1 MSNLL
6 EQWRNEDAAGGQG
19 NGVRMAL
26 EASGDLTAQKAAR
39 AIQLA
44 KDLGLPEN
52 FVARNPY
59 GAEQER
65 IARQLEKSPTLAAFM
80 EQDRLNAA
88 LLRED
93 VEPMAGSGG
102 VFDTIARL
110 WNRETEAAGRAWDAG
125 QAQREAAQHGNRYL
139 AALQSG
145 DMEAAAQFQAQAREI
160 EIRANP
166 YAEQEAFGIERPGT
180 VETTAVPHV
189 REIGGKAV
197 LLPSVDGEGN
207 PLAEDAAAALFLQDG
222 QHAGVFSSLEAAR
235 GFLSQPEARRRELFA
250 NWKQK
255 PDSWIESTFGP
266 GAGIEQLPRM
276 LFDQLPTQAN
286 RAAWGAAAGFGTG
299 AALALAGGQ
308 MGPQVAVPEEVVTV
322 PVAATA
328 GFALGAKTGWSIGAA
343 EAAFYAERGSFALDL
358 ARERDV
364 NGQALSPETIVV
376 AANAYGLLS
385 AAVEGV
391 GEAAFLALLKP
402 LGLGIADKAGLNRF
416 IRSAVRNAARD
427 KSTGAALLD
436 LGARL
441 AANAGV
447 EGIEEGTQEAL
458 AVFTDFVAKNY
469 ENAANDTNFSP
480 ELFSEANAARIGEA
494 MREGAVAGFWL
505 GSGPIIVSSA
515 LDVQNAREAADYS
528 EKHLALHEKVEGTN
542 TKQLSPERMQSVLEA
557 AGSAMSERV
566 DLPADALM
574 ELYQGGT
581 DLLTPLGISE
591 ADAGKAADAG
601 HALTVPISKLHAYLD
616 QQQFEAAARIM
627 RRNPEALNAA
637 EAARM
642 DERLAA
648 DVQRVVEL
656 YQENAAVF
664 DELAAE
670 KNRLHTEVSKAI
682 HEVPGLRSQVEALAG
697 DVDGYANTWLDAV
710 ERFAL
715 RMGAS
720 GQNPVEVFQRITLDS
735 LRGARRAAI
744 TPESLI
750 DADLTELAAK
760 EAAEAG
766 SAPAPAGGLRHL
778 NAGTMDDVYALA
790 EQTQDQFY
798 ADVESWA
805 GELGGAA
812 LFRTDRETGQRTLKN
827 RARAERK
834 LPEYDGDAARVV
846 DILGGTILFDTRDQV
861 EAAAEQIRRR
871 IEASGG
877 TVVRDKNR
885 FANPAGGYKDY
896 QFNYRYSNGFTVEL
910 QLNTRAMSE
919 AKESI
924 GHGLYELQDVAEKV
938 ISDEGSNE
946 TEKAAAK
953 IVCLLSRDVSV
964 ELYGSTGVQSNETA
978 SFSVI
983 LEPFERIEAATP
995 LLAGTSVYGKL
1006 SELLDTMRNKLPSL
1020 LNTYGSPSQSIN
1032 SLTNT
1037 GEPSESSST
1046 RTTGREATTL
1056 SSNAR
1061 TSGEMESAMTEPPL
1075 DEGSI
1080 AQNRG
1085 QNNRPGKIIGS
1096 ETTILGKGTSEQAHY
1111 EVWELDDVIPSHD
1124 PENGFAR
1131 REDYPA
1137 TAQERPYH
1145 SDVGEQEKVRG
1156 NALSYQPAFVVNS
1169 DPTAGNGPPIITREG
1184 IVLGGNSRTM
1194 TLQLV
1199 YADRPDSAAA
1209 YRQALTD
1216 QAAGFGLEPAALE
1229 GMRRPILVR
1238 VVDGRMTPEEMA
1250 VKSRLYNQT
1259 TTQKLQAK
1267 AEGVSRARMISP
1279 ATLAALSADMAD
1291 FDTLRQFLDSPRSK
1305 GFVRLLLQ
1313 DGVIEQ
1319 TEISSLT
1326 EKGGRLND
1334 SGKKLVEDAL
1344 RGMVVAD
1351 YDVLEALPA
1360 SVLNKLDRTIPALAR
1375 LKARGEGWDMGHAL
1389 TAALRIVGKAAAEGR
1404 KVEGWLGQ
1412 VDLLDTDPDK
1422 KRPAVQALALT
1433 FANATQKEAA
1443 ARFEVMAGEAERQ
1456 TRGQGALIA
1465 RPENRPGPAFVK
1477 AFLQPLVSVDGRTI
1491 TGFDPRGNERHAALQ
1506 WAYEHG
1512 GKGKTVSA
1520 ALDRLQKTIGAK
1532 KSTPEQKAEAREMI
1546 RRLSEF
1552 SGAISMYPPK
1562 LGPYFRYQEGQ
1573 ELFQAAPATDSAAFK
1588 KWFDGSKVVDD
1599 QSEPLVVYHGTGA
1612 TVGDDFGF
1620 DYKFLGKNGSAEG
1633 YGFYFTSDVNTAQ
1646 GYQEKG
1652 GSLIKAYLNLQK
1664 PMPVKQKPF
1673 SRAVLK
1679 KILKRTV
1686 EKEIEQ
1692 FPDETP
1698 DYKDS
1703 FLSNYADTY
1712 EMSFD
1717 RALNE
1722 TVSMIY
1728 DADTALEQISEIANA
1743 SGNKRGTAEAV
1754 RDVTGY
1760 DGVFANGYGDN
1771 GQEGGKIYVAWF
1783 PEQAK
1788 SIRNKGTWNSADP
1801 RILYQP
1807 VYHGTPHRFDRFS
1820 LDAIGTGEGNQSH
1833 GWGLYFAKDK
1843 NVSEDYRKALAN
1855 SKEKYVLGGKA
1866 YTVDESNLYDIW
1878 RDDSGNEISGYE
1890 PVSYALRTYS
1900 DNNKDIAAAIEEIK
1914 EAIEILKKDASAST
1928 EVEEKALKLL
1938 EGGIQK
1944 KEPGQLFEVD
1954 IPENDVLLDEQKT
1967 LGEQPEKVQSA
1978 LRALAQEHGL
1988 TLESQY
1994 PSIETT
2000 ESGKTFWI
2008 KHPGGWE
2015 PAGAPRF
2022 RSRAKAEQWLKDNP
2036 DAFVIIQDGKRMYNE
2051 LADRLG
2057 SPRAASLAL
2066 NDLGVKGVTYDGAQ
2080 DGRCFV
2086 VFDDKAIN
2094 ILQTYYQE
2102 RDDPRG
2108 SVQIYPEGYL
2118 INLFQGADLST
2129 LLHETGHIFFEEME
2143 RMVRAGAADETMR
2156 RDYETMRVWLGAEP
2170 GQTLTEEMR
2179 EKAARGF
2186 EAYLMEGKAPSVELE
2201 SAFARFRKW
2210 LLAIYRSATRLNAP
2224 LTDEVRGVFDRLL
2237 SSEREIAA
2245 TAARNELL
2253 DLTARELDALG
2264 LTGTA
2269 RTTAAGLMGKGR
2281 EAAAQSL
2288 QKSRDAN
2295 RKARQEKY
2303 TREARDEV
2311 RAMPVYRARSDLRR
2325 TPLDLEAVREGFG
2338 EDTARSLL
2346 KSLPG
2351 SARKDGGID
2360 PEIFAAEHG
2369 YESAAAMFADVLNAP
2384 RQGDAIA
2391 EVARQKEARHDAE
2404 YDAFEHLM
2412 ETREVSIQMELVG
2425 RKLAELLGAADI
2437 EREAYVRAAERELA
2451 AMPLGRAVQTGNFLA
2466 AMRRAL
2472 RQSRTALAAGDRR
2485 TALDAHRKAMLN
2497 MEFVRL
2503 SRDLAR
2509 RRDSSEGQIKRFIG
2523 MKKGDPDA
2531 RYMVMDIGMRHGL
2544 VKFSAPLAESRD
2556 VRTVQAW
2563 MQGVKEDGYEIF
2575 ADERILYGPGQP
2587 WREMSVADFE
2597 SLVETVAQIVTVER
2611 NRRRLLTAKNKADLD
2626 EAAEEIAKSIFTHRK
2641 GKAIKTVEKQ
2651 PAAIKALS
2659 GLHAIHTKIEALC
2672 LALDGDAMGAA
2683 WEYIY
2688 RPITEADDRQS
2699 ERFREVRDAL
2709 KGAGLFGAY
2718 TRKEL
2723 ALMGSRKE
2731 LVPETGER
2739 LTWENRIAV
2748 ALNMGN
2754 ETNMGRLRDGH
2765 HWTDAQIA
2773 AVVRPLTARDW
2784 QFVQSVWDYIAG
2796 FKDEAFALQEEVTG
2810 LRPAAVEA
2818 KPLTVQ
2824 TADGRTL
2831 ELAGGYYPIK
2841 YNADKGFMAF
2851 AREQR
2856 EMDRE
2861 LFGGRNYGAA
2871 MTRNGHLKERAAGG
2885 MGSPLLLELS
2895 VITDHLFNVVH
2906 DLTYRKAV
2914 LDVAKIIRH
2923 STVREA
2929 IESTVGAEMY
2939 RQLQPWLQ
2947 DVANERQEPMH
2958 AVHRWA
2964 RWARASTSIMQM
2976 GYKVTTILAQPLG
2989 ITQTAELLGY
2999 KWTGVGLK
3007 HVYRNPMRL
3016 PELLEETFSRSP
3028 MMANR
3033 IRSFDRE
3040 VRDIAKQLTPGM
3052 DRFAWVQTVRDKA
3065 FVPMGMVQM
3074 GVDLPTWW
3082 GAYAKGLQDFAGDE
3096 GRAARYADSIVRM
3109 SQGSGSTKDLA
3120 RVQRGGDLLRLTTM
3134 FYSYFNTLYNLGAHR
3149 ITALKQ
3155 HHAPADI
3162 FQAANTALLLW
3173 FVPAVLGE
3181 LLAARGPD
3189 DDEEPGEWAAMQIL
3203 QYPFQAVVGIRDI
3216 ASYVFGEYGYQIT
3229 PAQAAPKALGQW
3241 FKSVNRALEKGDAG
3255 EVAKPTAEALGYLF
3269 GLPMK
3274 QPIITC
3280 GNLWDFV
3287 TGEDPDFAVR
3297 DLFFVKPK

>member
-1 MSNLL
+1 M
-6 EQWRNEDAAGGQG
+6 
-19 NGVRMAL
+19 
-26 EASGDLTAQKAAR
+26 
-39 AIQLA
+39 
-44 KDLGLPEN
+44 
-52 FVARNPY
+52 
-59 GAEQER
+59 
-65 IARQLEKSPTLAAFM
+65 
-80 EQDRLNAA
+80 
-88 LLRED
+88 
-93 VEPMAGSGG
+93 
-102 VFDTIARL
+102 
-110 WNRETEAAGRAWDAG
+110 
-125 QAQREAAQHGNRYL
+125 
-139 AALQSG
+139 
-145 DMEAAAQFQAQAREI
+145 
-160 EIRANP
+160 
-166 YAEQEAFGIERPGT
+166 
-180 VETTAVPHV
+180 
-189 REIGGKAV
+189 
-197 LLPSVDGEGN
+197 
-207 PLAEDAAAALFLQDG
+207 
-222 QHAGVFSSLEAAR
+222 
-235 GFLSQPEARRRELFA
+235 
-250 NWKQK
+250 
-255 PDSWIESTFGP
+255 
-266 GAGIEQLPRM
+266 
-276 LFDQLPTQAN
+276 
-286 RAAWGAAAGFGTG
+286 
-299 AALALAGGQ
+299 
-308 MGPQVAVPEEVVTV
+308 
-322 PVAATA
+322 
-328 GFALGAKTGWSIGAA
+328 
-343 EAAFYAERGSFALDL
+343 
-358 ARERDV
+358 
-364 NGQALSPETIVV
+364 
-376 AANAYGLLS
+376 
-385 AAVEGV
+385 
-391 GEAAFLALLKP
+391 
-402 LGLGIADKAGLNRF
+402 
-416 IRSAVRNAARD
+416 
-427 KSTGAALLD
+427 
-436 LGARL
+436 
-441 AANAGV
+441 
-447 EGIEEGTQEAL
+447 
-458 AVFTDFVAKNY
+458 
-469 ENAANDTNFSP
+469 
-480 ELFSEANAARIGEA
+480 
-494 MREGAVAGFWL
+494 
-505 GSGPIIVSSA
+505 
-515 LDVQNAREAADYS
+515 
-528 EKHLALHEKVEGTN
+528 
-542 TKQLSPERMQSVLEA
+542 
-557 AGSAMSERV
+557 
-566 DLPADALM
+566 
-574 ELYQGGT
+574 
-581 DLLTPLGISE
+581 
-591 ADAGKAADAG
+591 
-601 HALTVPISKLHAYLD
+601 
-616 QQQFEAAARIM
+616 
-627 RRNPEALNAA
+627 
-637 EAARM
+637 
-642 DERLAA
+642 
-648 DVQRVVEL
+648 
-656 YQENAAVF
+656 
-664 DELAAE
+664 
-670 KNRLHTEVSKAI
+670 
-682 HEVPGLRSQVEALAG
+682 
-697 DVDGYANTWLDAV
+697 
-710 ERFAL
+710 
-715 RMGAS
+715 
-720 GQNPVEVFQRITLDS
+720 
-735 LRGARRAAI
+735 
-744 TPESLI
+744 
-750 DADLTELAAK
+750 
-760 EAAEAG
+760 
-766 SAPAPAGGLRHL
+766 
-778 NAGTMDDVYALA
+778 
-790 EQTQDQFY
+790 
-798 ADVESWA
+798 
-805 GELGGAA
+805 
-812 LFRTDRETGQRTLKN
+812 
-827 RARAERK
+827 
-834 LPEYDGDAARVV
+834 

-861 EAAAEQIRRR
+861 EAAAEQIRQR

-896 QFNYRYSNGFTVEL
+896 QFNYRYPNGFTVEL

-924 GHGLYELQDVAEKV
+924 GHGLYELQDIAEKV
-938 ISDEGSNE
+938 LSDQGSSE

-1046 RTTGREATTL
+1046 RTTGRDATTL

-1061 TSGEMESAMTEPPL
+1061 TSGEMESAMTEPPFG
-1075 DEGSI
+1075 EGSI
-1080 AQNRG
+1080 AQNGG

-1096 ETTILGKGTSEQAHY
+1096 ETAILGKGTSEQARY

-1137 TAQERPYH
+1137 AAQERPYH
-1145 SDVGEQEKVRG
+1145 SDAGEQEKVRG

-1209 YRQALTD
+1209 YRQTLTD
-1216 QAAGFGLEPAALE
+1216 QAAGFGLDPAALE

-1238 VVDGRMTPEEMA
+1238 VVDERMTPEEMA

-1279 ATLAALSADMAD
+1279 ATLAALSVDMAD

-1305 GFVRLLLQ
+1305 GFVGLLLQ

-1375 LKARGEGWDMGHAL
+1375 LKARGEGWDMGHVL

-1412 VDLLDTDPDK
+1412 ADLLDTDPEK

-1433 FANATQKEAA
+1433 FANATQKEVA
-1443 ARFEVMAGEAERQ
+1443 ARFEVMAGEAERR
-1456 TRGQGALIA
+1456 TKGQGALIA

-1491 TGFDPRGNERHAALQ
+1491 TGFDPRGDERHAALQ

-1520 ALDRLQKTIGAK
+1520 ALDRLQKIIGAK

-1562 LGPYFRYQEGQ
+1562 LGPYFRYREGQ
-1573 ELFQAAPATDSAAFK
+1573 ELFQAAF
-1588 KWFDGSKVVDD
+1588 
-1599 QSEPLVVYHGTGA
+1599 
-1612 TVGDDFGF
+1612 
-1620 DYKFLGKNGSAEG
+1620 
-1633 YGFYFTSDVNTAQ
+1633 
-1646 GYQEKG
+1646 
-1652 GSLIKAYLNLQK
+1652 
-1664 PMPVKQKPF
+1664 
-1673 SRAVLK
+1673 
-1679 KILKRTV
+1679 
-1686 EKEIEQ
+1686 
-1692 FPDETP
+1692 
-1698 DYKDS
+1698 
-1703 FLSNYADTY
+1703 
-1712 EMSFD
+1712 
-1717 RALNE
+1717 
-1722 TVSMIY
+1722 
-1728 DADTALEQISEIANA
+1728 
-1743 SGNKRGTAEAV
+1743 
-1754 RDVTGY
+1754 
-1760 DGVFANGYGDN
+1760 
-1771 GQEGGKIYVAWF
+1771 
-1783 PEQAK
+1783 
-1788 SIRNKGTWNSADP
+1788 
-1801 RILYQP
+1801 
-1807 VYHGTPHRFDRFS
+1807 HGTPHRFDRFS
-1820 LDAIGTGEGNQSH
+1820 LDAIGTGEGNQAH
-1833 GWGLYFAKDK
+1833 GWGLYFAKDREA
-1843 NVSEDYRKALAN
+1843 S
-1855 SKEKYVLGGKA
+1855 EKYKNGLGVNITLDGKSF
-1866 YTVDESNLYDIW
+1866 YDGVRGRLESSTGNKFA
-1878 RDDSGNEISGYE
+1878 DDTLLAFNGNI
-1890 PVSYALRTYS
+1890 
-1900 DNNKDIAAAIEEIK
+1900 D
-1914 EAIEILKKDASAST
+1914 EAIAELQDDVDYGMPEAVDALEVLQGIKADGRLK
-1928 EVEEKALKLL
+1928 VEER
-1938 EGGIQK
+1938 
-1944 KEPGQLFEVD
+1944 GQLFEVD

-1967 LGEQPEKVQSA
+1967 LEEQPEKVQSA
-1978 LRALAQEHGL
+1978 LRALTQEHGL

-2022 RSRAKAEQWLKDNP
+2022 RSRAKAEQWLRDNP
-2036 DAFVIIQDGKRMYNE
+2036 DAFVVIQDGKRIYNE
-2051 LADRLG
+2051 LATRLG
-2057 SPRAASLAL
+2057 SDRAASLAL

-2094 ILQTYYQE
+2094 ILQTYYQGQ
-2102 RDDPRG
+2102 DDPRG

-2143 RMVRAGAADETMR
+2143 RVVRAGAADETMR
-2156 RDYETMRVWLGAEP
+2156 RDYETMRAWLGAEP

-2186 EAYLMEGKAPSVELE
+2186 EAYLMEGKEPSVELE

-2210 LLAIYRSATRLNAP
+2210 LLTIYQSATRLNAP

-2269 RTTAAGLMGKGR
+2269 RTTAAGLISKGR

-2295 RKARQEKY
+2295 RKARLEKY

-2311 RAMPVYRARSDLRR
+2311 RAMPVYRARGDLRR

-2351 SARKDGGID
+2351 SARKDGGVD

-2369 YESAAAMFADVLNAP
+2369 YESAAAIFADVLNAR

-2391 EVARQKEARHDAE
+2391 EVVRQKEARHDAE

-2437 EREAYVRAAERELA
+2437 EREAYMRAAERELA

-2472 RQSRTALAAGDRR
+2472 RQSRTALAAGDRK

-2503 SRDLAR
+2503 SRELAR
-2509 RRDSSEGQIKRFIG
+2509 RRDSAEGRIKRFIG

-2544 VKFSAPLAESRD
+2544 VKFSAQLAEGRD

-2563 MQGVKEDGYEIF
+2563 MQGAKADGYEIF

-2597 SLVETVAQIVTVER
+2597 SLTETVAQIVTVER
-2611 NRRRLLTAKNKADLD
+2611 NRRRLLTAQSKADLD
-2626 EAAEEIAKSIFTHRK
+2626 EAADEIARGILAHRK

-2659 GLHAIHTKIEALC
+2659 GIHAIHTKIEALC
-2672 LALDGDAMGAA
+2672 LALDGDTMGAA

-2723 ALMGSRKE
+2723 ALMGSRRE
-2731 LVPETGER
+2731 FVPEIGER

-2784 QFVQSVWDYIAG
+2784 QFVQSVWNYIAG

-2818 KPLTVQ
+2818 KPFAVQ

-2856 EMDRE
+2856 EMDKE

-2929 IESTVGAEMY
+2929 IESTVGTEMY

-2976 GYKVTTILAQPLG
+2976 GYKATTILAQPLG

-3033 IRSFDRE
+3033 IKSFDRE

-3052 DRFAWVQTVRDKA
+3052 DRFAWVQAVRDKA
-3065 FVPMGMVQM
+3065 FVPMGVVQM

-3134 FYSYFNTLYNLGAHR
+3134 FYSYFNTLYNLGARR

-3173 FVPAVLGE
+3173 FVPAIFGE

-3189 DDEEPGEWAAMQIL
+3189 DDEEPGEWAAMHIL
-3203 QYPFQAVVGIRDI
+3203 QYPFQTVVGVRDI

-3255 EVAKPTAEALGYLF
+3255 EMAKPTAEALGYLF

-3274 QPIITC
+3274 QPIITV

>member
-1 MSNLL
+1 MSSLL

-39 AIQLA
+39 AIQLS

-52 FVARNPY
+52 FVAQNPY

-207 PLAEDAAAALFLQDG
+207 PLTEDAAAALFLQDG

-255 PDSWIESTFGP
+255 PDSWIESAFGP

-308 MGPQVAVPEEVVTV
+308 MGPQVAAPEEVVTV

-358 ARERDV
+358 ARERDM

-447 EGIEEGTQEAL
+447 EGIEEGAQEAL

-469 ENAANDTNFSP
+469 ENAANDANFGT

-515 LDVQNAREAADYS
+515 LDVQSAREAADYS
-528 EKHLALHEKVEGTN
+528 EKHLALHEKVEATN

-557 AGSAMSERV
+557 AGPAMTERV

-574 ELYQGGT
+574 ELYQEGT

-591 ADAGKAADAG
+591 TDAGKAADAG

-648 DVQRVVEL
+648 DVQKVVEL

-670 KNRLHTEVSKAI
+670 RNRLHAEVSKAI

-735 LRGARRAAI
+735 LRAARRATM
-744 TPESLI
+744 TPESVI

-760 EAAEAG
+760 EAAKAG
-766 SAPAPAGGLRHL
+766 NASAPAGGLRHL
-778 NAGTMDDVYALA
+778 NAVTMDDVYALA

-861 EAAAEQIRRR
+861 EAAAEQIRQR

-896 QFNYRYSNGFTVEL
+896 QFNYRYPNGFTVEL

-924 GHGLYELQDVAEKV
+924 GHGLYELQDIAEKV
-938 ISDEGSNE
+938 LSDQGSSE

-1046 RTTGREATTL
+1046 RTTGRDATTL

-1075 DEGSI
+1075 GEGSI
-1080 AQNRG
+1080 AQNGG

-1096 ETTILGKGTSEQAHY
+1096 ETTILGKGTSEQARY

-1137 TAQERPYH
+1137 AAQERPYH
-1145 SDVGEQEKVRG
+1145 SDAGEQEKVRG

-1199 YADRPDSAAA
+1199 YADRPDSAVA

-1216 QAAGFGLEPAALE
+1216 QAAGFGLDPAALE

-1238 VVDGRMTPEEMA
+1238 VVDERMTPEEMA

-1305 GFVRLLLQ
+1305 GFVGLLLQ

-1375 LKARGEGWDMGHAL
+1375 LKARGEGWDMGHVL

-1433 FANATQKEAA
+1433 FANATQKEVA

-1456 TRGQGALIA
+1456 TKGQGALIA

-1491 TGFDPRGNERHAALQ
+1491 TGFDPRGDERHAALQ

-1520 ALDRLQKTIGAK
+1520 ALDRLQKIIGAK
-1532 KSTPEQKAEAREMI
+1532 KSSPEQKAEAREMI
-1546 RRLSEF
+1546 RLLSEF

-1573 ELFQAAPATDSAAFK
+1573 ELFQAAPAYRESMDAVRRQYEGTAQWMKTPNGKPTKLTERQWLQVRTPEFK
-1588 KWFDGSKVVDD
+1588 AWFGDWENDPANASKAVDENG
-1599 QSEPLVVYHGTGA
+1599 EPLVVYHGTDA
-1612 TVGDDFGF
+1612 DFEAF
-1620 DYKFLGKNGSAEG
+1620 DKDFQNFRNAYGE
-1633 YGFYFTSDVNTAQ
+1633 GFYFAEDPQVAS
-1646 GYQEKG
+1646 
-1652 GSLIKAYLNLQK
+1652 AYGDRV
-1664 PMPVKQKPF
+1664 MPVF
-1673 SRAVLK
+1673 LNARYGLAE
-1679 KILKRTV
+1679 KRRDRKAGV
-1686 EKEIEQ
+1686 SLH
-1692 FPDETP
+1692 PL
-1698 DYKDS
+1698 DYVH
-1703 FLSNYADTY
+1703 NAENGYWVV
-1712 EMSFD
+1712 
-1717 RALNE
+1717 RNP
-1722 TVSMIY
+1722 
-1728 DADTALEQISEIANA
+1728 EQIKSTFN
-1743 SGNKRGTAEAV
+1743 RGTF
-1754 RDVTGY
+1754 D
-1760 DGVFANGYGDN
+1760 
-1771 GQEGGKIYVAWF
+1771 
-1783 PEQAK
+1783 
-1788 SIRNKGTWNSADP
+1788 SSDP

-1807 VYHGTPHRFDRFS
+1807 VYHGTPHRFDEFS
-1820 LDAIGTGEGNQSH
+1820 LDAIGTGEGHQAH
-1833 GWGLYFAKDK
+1833 GWGLYFASNKE
-1843 NVSEDYRKALAN
+1843 VSEEYRNNLSDPVRILSVNGRKYTWSEGKIGLLWKDSAGAYLPDHEQEYMTRLLLKAQTGQIDMSFVEAMR
-1855 SKEKYVLGGKA
+1855 GWIA
-1866 YTVDESNLYDIW
+1866 
-1878 RDDSGNEISGYE
+1878 DDNFTQEQ
-1890 PVSYALRTYS
+1890 
-1900 DNNKDIAAAIEEIK
+1900 KDILKRHLTDYQNAEIK
-1914 EAIEILKKDASAST
+1914 IE
-1928 EVEEKALKLL
+1928 
-1938 EGGIQK
+1938 Q
-1944 KEPGQLFEVD
+1944 PGQLFEVD

-1967 LGEQPEKVQSA
+1967 LEEQPEKVQSA

-2022 RSRAKAEQWLKDNP
+2022 RSRAKAEQWLRDNP
-2036 DAFVIIQDGKRMYNE
+2036 DAFVVIQDGKRIYNE
-2051 LADRLG
+2051 LATRLG
-2057 SPRAASLAL
+2057 SDRAASLAL

-2094 ILQTYYQE
+2094 ILQTYYQGQ
-2102 RDDPRG
+2102 DDPRG

-2156 RDYETMRVWLGAEP
+2156 RDYETMRAWLGAEP

-2210 LLAIYRSATRLNAP
+2210 LLTIYQSATRLNAP

-2269 RTTAAGLMGKGR
+2269 RTTAAGLISKGR

-2295 RKARQEKY
+2295 RKARLEKY

-2311 RAMPVYRARSDLRR
+2311 RAMPVYRARGDLRR

-2351 SARKDGGID
+2351 SARKDGGVD

-2369 YESAAAMFADVLNAP
+2369 YESAAAMFADVLNAR

-2391 EVARQKEARHDAE
+2391 EVVRQKEARHDAE

-2437 EREAYVRAAERELA
+2437 EREAYMRAAERELA

-2472 RQSRTALAAGDRR
+2472 RQSRTALAAGDRK

-2503 SRDLAR
+2503 SRELAR
-2509 RRDSSEGQIKRFIG
+2509 RRDSAEGRIKRFIG

-2544 VKFSAPLAESRD
+2544 VRFSAQLAEGRD
-2556 VRTVQAW
+2556 VRTVQSW
-2563 MQGVKEDGYEIF
+2563 MQGAKTDGYEIF

-2597 SLVETVAQIVTVER
+2597 SLTETVAQIVTVER
-2611 NRRRLLTAKNKADLD
+2611 NRRRLLTAQSKADLD
-2626 EAAEEIAKSIFTHRK
+2626 EAADEIARGILTHRK

-2672 LALDGDAMGAA
+2672 LALDGDTMGAA

-2709 KGAGLFGAY
+2709 KGTGLFGAY

-2731 LVPETGER
+2731 FVPEIGER

-2784 QFVQSVWDYIAG
+2784 QFVQSVWNYIAG

-2810 LRPAAVEA
+2810 LRPTAVEA
-2818 KPLTVQ
+2818 KPFAVQ

-2856 EMDRE
+2856 EMDKE

-2929 IESTVGAEMY
+2929 IESTVGTEMY

-2976 GYKVTTILAQPLG
+2976 GYKATTILAQPLG

-2999 KWTGVGLK
+2999 RWTGVGLK

-3016 PELLEETFSRSP
+3016 PKLLRETYARSP
-3028 MMANR
+3028 FMANR
-3033 IRSFDRE
+3033 IKSFDRE

-3134 FYSYFNTLYNLGAHR
+3134 FYSYFNTLYNLGARR

-3173 FVPAVLGE
+3173 FVPAVFGE

-3203 QYPFQAVVGIRDI
+3203 QYPFQAVVGVRDI

-3255 EVAKPTAEALGYLF
+3255 EMVKPTAEALGYLF

-3274 QPIITC
+3274 QPIITV

>member
-1 MSNLL
+1 MSLL
-6 EQWRNEDAAGGQG
+6 LDSSEN
-19 NGVRMAL
+19 
-26 EASGDLTAQKAAR
+26 
-39 AIQLA
+39 IQ
-44 KDLGLPEN
+44 N
-52 FVARNPY
+52 
-59 GAEQER
+59 
-65 IARQLEKSPTLAAFM
+65 
-80 EQDRLNAA
+80 
-88 LLRED
+88 
-93 VEPMAGSGG
+93 
-102 VFDTIARL
+102 
-110 WNRETEAAGRAWDAG
+110 
-125 QAQREAAQHGNRYL
+125 
-139 AALQSG
+139 
-145 DMEAAAQFQAQAREI
+145 
-160 EIRANP
+160 
-166 YAEQEAFGIERPGT
+166 
-180 VETTAVPHV
+180 
-189 REIGGKAV
+189 
-197 LLPSVDGEGN
+197 
-207 PLAEDAAAALFLQDG
+207 
-222 QHAGVFSSLEAAR
+222 
-235 GFLSQPEARRRELFA
+235 QPEARSYARPLPEGGNPFTTPAPAAESRNVPTPAPAPADETAQFA
-250 NWKQK
+250 
-255 PDSWIESTFGP
+255 PSV
-266 GAGIEQLPRM
+266 
-276 LFDQLPTQAN
+276 
-286 RAAWGAAAGFGTG
+286 RAALEVARSDNLDAARVARGLNIARNLGLPQSVVMADLDYARQEEVARKIEANPLLAGWAAKNEFNAAVVSGDVDRMKELCTALQKQHETWEATRPDMGIGERVLTLLGEGTRNVGLDLDSFLSASARWFSHGTLRDADGNELGDYEHAGMREWADRRDQEIARIKQAAGPELQAQTTLGGYLQDVVRQIPQLAAQIG
-299 AALALAGGQ
+299 ATLAGGPAAGMAL
-308 MGPQVAVPEEVVTV
+308 MGGQIAGDQYSKLMEHGVDPDRAL
-322 PVAATA
+322 AA
-328 GFALGAKTGWSIGAA
+328 G
-343 EAAFYAERGSFALDL
+343 
-358 ARERDV
+358 V
-364 NGQALSPETIVV
+364 
-376 AANAYGLLS
+376 ANAVMQAPL
-385 AAVEGV
+385 EQ
-391 GEAAFLALLKP
+391 
-402 LGLGIADKAGLNRF
+402 LGLG
-416 IRSAVRNAARD
+416 
-427 KSTGAALLD
+427 
-436 LGARL
+436 RL
-441 AANAGV
+441 AGIFKTSGLKNIAKRTAEGV
-447 EGIEEGTQEAL
+447 LTEGGTEFLQAFPESATELWAKLAQDEGASDWYARFVEAL
-458 AVFTDFVAKNY
+458 PETARQGLY
-469 ENAANDTNFSP
+469 EA
-480 ELFSEANAARIGEA
+480 
-494 MREGAVAGFWL
+494 AVAAPFGVL
-505 GSGPIIVSSA
+505 GGMGKAAYDRAQQKRAEAFSA
-515 LDVQNAREAADYS
+515 AQI
-528 EKHLALHEKVEGTN
+528 ALHEKVEATQA
-542 TKQLSPERMQSVLEA
+542 KKLEPEIIESVLA
-557 AGSAMSERV
+557 AGGMDQVVGV
-566 DLPADALM
+566 DAEALRTLHQ
-574 ELYQGGT
+574 EGR
-581 DLLTPLGISE
+581 DFLTPLG
-591 ADAGKAADAG
+591 
-601 HALTVPISKLHAYLD
+601 LD
-616 QQQFEAAARIM
+616 LEDVETAAAAGQDVHLPLVRLHSRLNQEEITAIM
-627 RRNPEALNAA
+627 PHVRQTPEAMNGA
-637 EAARM
+637 EAARVN
-642 DERLAA
+642 EKIAA
-648 DVQRVVEL
+648 DALKVAEL
-656 YQENAAVF
+656 FQGDTRLFE
-664 DELAAE
+664 EMKE
-670 KNRLHTEVSKAI
+670 ERQRLHAEAVEAI
-682 HEVPGLRSQVEALAG
+682 RRQPGLLAQAEASSG
-697 DVDGYANTWLDAV
+697 SVDAYVNDWLNMV
-710 ERFAL
+710 QGFAY

-720 GQNPVEVFQRITLDS
+720 GQNPVELMRRITLDS
-735 LRGARRAAI
+735 LRAKRRAHMSQEEVI
-744 TPESLI
+744 GE
-750 DADLTELAAK
+750 DLAELAP
-760 EAAEAG
+760 EAASQPAAQAAA
-766 SAPAPAGGLRHL
+766 SAPIVHEGVE
-778 NAGTMDDVYALA
+778 TMEDLYALA
-790 EQTQDQFY
+790 E
-798 ADVESWA
+798 
-805 GELGGAA
+805 AA
-812 LFRTDRETGQRTLKN
+812 LPGFQESITTI
-827 RARAERK
+827 
-834 LPEYDGDAARVV
+834 GDATGGTAHFRPGNGLKRPERVQRKIEQDYPTEGPKRV
-846 DILGGTILFDTRDQV
+846 LDVLGGTLLYENRANV
-861 EAAAEQIRRR
+861 EAALPVIEQQIQA
-871 IEASGG
+871 IGG
-877 TVVRDKNR
+877 SIVRVRNR
-885 FANPAGGYKDY
+885 FEKPSAGYKDY
-896 QFNYRYSNGFTVEL
+896 LLNIRMPNGMVTEL
-910 QLNTRAMSE
+910 LMTTKAMSD
-919 AKESI
+919 AKAGP
-924 GHGLYELQDVAEKV
+924 GHGLYEAGQSLEGILTDKDVSEEQRSIARTMKLLLRRASENYYG
-938 ISDEGSNE
+938 STGEGSNE
-946 TEKAAAK
+946 T
-953 IVCLLSRDVSV
+953 
-964 ELYGSTGVQSNETA
+964 A
-978 SFSVI
+978 SDSVI
-983 LEPFERIEAATP
+983 EDPLNSASVLLEE
-995 LLAGTSVYGKL
+995 LSSTSVYPKL
-1006 SELLDTMRNKLPSL
+1006 VSLLGNIRQVLPSVAST
-1020 LNTYGSPSQSIN
+1020 NGTSSYSTNFS
-1032 SLTNT
+1032 TNT
-1037 GEPSESSST
+1037 VPPSGKSNTRQGVAYDSDNPAFSSAERTQSGGE
-1046 RTTGREATTL
+1046 GREAGI
-1056 SSNAR
+1056 S
-1061 TSGEMESAMTEPPL
+1061 EPPL
-1075 DEGSI
+1075 GEGSI
-1080 AQNRG
+1080 AQNGG

-1096 ETTILGKGTSEQAHY
+1096 ETSILGKGTSEQARY

-1137 TAQERPYH
+1137 AAQERPYH
-1145 SDVGEQEKVRG
+1145 SDAGEQEKVRG

-1169 DPTAGNGPPIITREG
+1169 DPTAGNGPPIVTREG

-1209 YRQALTD
+1209 YRQTLTD
-1216 QAAGFGLEPAALE
+1216 QAAGFGLDPAALE

-1238 VVDGRMTPEEMA
+1238 VVDERMTPEEMA

-1305 GFVRLLLQ
+1305 GFVGLLLQ

-1375 LKARGEGWDMGHAL
+1375 LKARGEGWDMGHVL

-1456 TRGQGALIA
+1456 TKGQGALIA

-1477 AFLQPLVSVDGRTI
+1477 AFLQPLASVDGRTI
-1491 TGFDPRGNERHAALQ
+1491 TGFDPRGDERHAALQ

-1520 ALDRLQKTIGAK
+1520 ALDRLQKIIGAK

-1546 RRLSEF
+1546 RLLSEF

-1573 ELFQAAPATDSAAFK
+1573 ELFQAAF
-1588 KWFDGSKVVDD
+1588 
-1599 QSEPLVVYHGTGA
+1599 
-1612 TVGDDFGF
+1612 
-1620 DYKFLGKNGSAEG
+1620 
-1633 YGFYFTSDVNTAQ
+1633 
-1646 GYQEKG
+1646 
-1652 GSLIKAYLNLQK
+1652 
-1664 PMPVKQKPF
+1664 
-1673 SRAVLK
+1673 
-1679 KILKRTV
+1679 
-1686 EKEIEQ
+1686 
-1692 FPDETP
+1692 
-1698 DYKDS
+1698 
-1703 FLSNYADTY
+1703 
-1712 EMSFD
+1712 
-1717 RALNE
+1717 
-1722 TVSMIY
+1722 
-1728 DADTALEQISEIANA
+1728 
-1743 SGNKRGTAEAV
+1743 
-1754 RDVTGY
+1754 
-1760 DGVFANGYGDN
+1760 
-1771 GQEGGKIYVAWF
+1771 
-1783 PEQAK
+1783 
-1788 SIRNKGTWNSADP
+1788 
-1801 RILYQP
+1801 
-1807 VYHGTPHRFDRFS
+1807 HGTPHRFDRFS

-1928 EVEEKALKLL
+1928 STEVEEKALKLL

-1954 IPENDVLLDEQKT
+1954 IPENDMLLDEQKT

-1994 PSIETT
+1994 PSIEAT

-2036 DAFVIIQDGKRMYNE
+2036 DEFVIIQDGKRIYNE

-2295 RKARQEKY
+2295 RKARMEKY

-2311 RAMPVYRARSDLRR
+2311 RAMPVYRARGDLRR

-2351 SARKDGGID
+2351 SARKDGGVD

-2369 YESAAAMFADVLNAP
+2369 YENAAAMFADVLNAK

-2437 EREAYVRAAERELA
+2437 EREAYMRAAERELA

-2472 RQSRTALAAGDRR
+2472 RQSRTALAAGDRK

-2509 RRDSSEGQIKRFIG
+2509 RRDSAEGQIKRFIG

-2544 VKFSAPLAESRD
+2544 VKFSAPLAEGRD

-2575 ADERILYGPGQP
+2575 SDDRILYGPGQP

-2626 EAAEEIAKSIFTHRK
+2626 EAAEEIAKSILTHRK

-2709 KGAGLFGAY
+2709 KGAALFGAY

-2851 AREQR
+2851 AHEQR

-2976 GYKVTTILAQPLG
+2976 GYKATTILAQPLG

-3134 FYSYFNTLYNLGAHR
+3134 FYSYFNTLYNLGARR
-3149 ITALKQ
+3149 IAALKQ

-3162 FQAANTALLLW
+3162 FKAANTALLLW
-3173 FVPAVLGE
+3173 FVPAVFGE

-3189 DDEEPGEWAAMQIL
+3189 DDEEPGEWAAMHIL

-3216 ASYVFGEYGYQIT
+3216 ANYVFGEYGYQIT

>member
-1 MSNLL
+1 MSLL
-6 EQWRNEDAAGGQG
+6 LDSSEN
-19 NGVRMAL
+19 
-26 EASGDLTAQKAAR
+26 
-39 AIQLA
+39 IQ
-44 KDLGLPEN
+44 N
-52 FVARNPY
+52 
-59 GAEQER
+59 
-65 IARQLEKSPTLAAFM
+65 
-80 EQDRLNAA
+80 
-88 LLRED
+88 
-93 VEPMAGSGG
+93 
-102 VFDTIARL
+102 
-110 WNRETEAAGRAWDAG
+110 
-125 QAQREAAQHGNRYL
+125 
-139 AALQSG
+139 
-145 DMEAAAQFQAQAREI
+145 
-160 EIRANP
+160 
-166 YAEQEAFGIERPGT
+166 
-180 VETTAVPHV
+180 
-189 REIGGKAV
+189 
-197 LLPSVDGEGN
+197 
-207 PLAEDAAAALFLQDG
+207 
-222 QHAGVFSSLEAAR
+222 
-235 GFLSQPEARRRELFA
+235 QPEARSYARPLPEGGNPFTTPAPAAESRNVPTPAPAPADETAQFA
-250 NWKQK
+250 
-255 PDSWIESTFGP
+255 PSV
-266 GAGIEQLPRM
+266 
-276 LFDQLPTQAN
+276 
-286 RAAWGAAAGFGTG
+286 RAALEVARSDNLDAARVARGLNIARNLGLPQSVVMADLDYARQEEVARKIEANPLLAGWAAKNEFNAAVVSGDVDRMKELCTALQKQHETWEATRPDMGIGERVLTLLGEGTRNVGLDLDSFLSASARWFSHGTLRDADGNELGDYEHAGMREWADRRDQEIARIKQAAGPELQAQTTLGGYLQDVVRQIPQLAAQIG
-299 AALALAGGQ
+299 ATLAGGPAAGMAL
-308 MGPQVAVPEEVVTV
+308 MGGQIAGDQHSKLMEHGVDPDRAL
-322 PVAATA
+322 AA
-328 GFALGAKTGWSIGAA
+328 G
-343 EAAFYAERGSFALDL
+343 
-358 ARERDV
+358 V
-364 NGQALSPETIVV
+364 
-376 AANAYGLLS
+376 ANAVMQAPL
-385 AAVEGV
+385 EQ
-391 GEAAFLALLKP
+391 
-402 LGLGIADKAGLNRF
+402 LGLG
-416 IRSAVRNAARD
+416 
-427 KSTGAALLD
+427 
-436 LGARL
+436 RL
-441 AANAGV
+441 AGIFKTSGLKNIAKRTAEGV
-447 EGIEEGTQEAL
+447 LTEGGTEFLQAFPESATELWAKLAQDEGASDWYARFVEAL
-458 AVFTDFVAKNY
+458 PETARQGLY
-469 ENAANDTNFSP
+469 EA
-480 ELFSEANAARIGEA
+480 
-494 MREGAVAGFWL
+494 AVAAPFGVL
-505 GSGPIIVSSA
+505 GGMGKAAYDRAQQKRAEAFSA
-515 LDVQNAREAADYS
+515 AQI
-528 EKHLALHEKVEGTN
+528 ALHEKVEATQA
-542 TKQLSPERMQSVLEA
+542 KKLEPEIIESVLA
-557 AGSAMSERV
+557 AGGMDQVVGV
-566 DLPADALM
+566 DAEALRTLHQ
-574 ELYQGGT
+574 EGR
-581 DLLTPLGISE
+581 DFLTPLG
-591 ADAGKAADAG
+591 
-601 HALTVPISKLHAYLD
+601 LD
-616 QQQFEAAARIM
+616 LEDVETAAAAGQDVHLPLVRLHSRLNQEEITAIM
-627 RRNPEALNAA
+627 PHVRQTPEAMNGA
-637 EAARM
+637 EAARVN
-642 DERLAA
+642 EKIAA
-648 DVQRVVEL
+648 DALKVAEL
-656 YQENAAVF
+656 FQGDTRLFE
-664 DELAAE
+664 EMKE
-670 KNRLHTEVSKAI
+670 ERQRLHAEAVEAI
-682 HEVPGLRSQVEALAG
+682 RRQPGLLAQAEASSG
-697 DVDGYANTWLDAV
+697 SVDAYVNGWLNMV
-710 ERFAL
+710 QGFAY

-720 GQNPVEVFQRITLDS
+720 GQNPVELMRRITLDS
-735 LRGARRAAI
+735 LRAKRRAHMSQEEVI
-744 TPESLI
+744 GE
-750 DADLTELAAK
+750 DLAELAP
-760 EAAEAG
+760 EAASQPAAQAAA
-766 SAPAPAGGLRHL
+766 SAPIVHEGVE
-778 NAGTMDDVYALA
+778 TM
-790 EQTQDQFY
+790 E
-798 ADVESWA
+798 
-805 GELGGAA
+805 
-812 LFRTDRETGQRTLKN
+812 
-827 RARAERK
+827 
-834 LPEYDGDAARVV
+834 DG
-846 DILGGTILFDTRDQV
+846 
-861 EAAAEQIRRR
+861 
-871 IEASGG
+871 
-877 TVVRDKNR
+877 
-885 FANPAGGYKDY
+885 
-896 QFNYRYSNGFTVEL
+896 
-910 QLNTRAMSE
+910 
-919 AKESI
+919 
-924 GHGLYELQDVAEKV
+924 
-938 ISDEGSNE
+938 
-946 TEKAAAK
+946 
-953 IVCLLSRDVSV
+953 
-964 ELYGSTGVQSNETA
+964 
-978 SFSVI
+978 
-983 LEPFERIEAATP
+983 
-995 LLAGTSVYGKL
+995 
-1006 SELLDTMRNKLPSL
+1006 
-1020 LNTYGSPSQSIN
+1020 
-1032 SLTNT
+1032 
-1037 GEPSESSST
+1037 
-1046 RTTGREATTL
+1046 
-1056 SSNAR
+1056 
-1061 TSGEMESAMTEPPL
+1061 
-1075 DEGSI
+1075 
-1080 AQNRG
+1080 G

-1096 ETTILGKGTSEQAHY
+1096 ETSILGKGTSEQARY

-1137 TAQERPYH
+1137 AAQERPYH
-1145 SDVGEQEKVRG
+1145 SDAGEQEKVRG

-1169 DPTAGNGPPIITREG
+1169 DPTAGNGPPIVTREG

-1209 YRQALTD
+1209 YRQTLTD
-1216 QAAGFGLEPAALE
+1216 QAAGFGLDPAALE

-1238 VVDGRMTPEEMA
+1238 VVDERMTPEEMA

-1305 GFVRLLLQ
+1305 GFVELLLQ

-1375 LKARGEGWDMGHAL
+1375 LKARGEGWDMGHVL

-1456 TRGQGALIA
+1456 TKGQGALIA

-1546 RRLSEF
+1546 RLLSEF

-1573 ELFQAAPATDSAAFK
+1573 ELFQAAF
-1588 KWFDGSKVVDD
+1588 
-1599 QSEPLVVYHGTGA
+1599 
-1612 TVGDDFGF
+1612 
-1620 DYKFLGKNGSAEG
+1620 
-1633 YGFYFTSDVNTAQ
+1633 
-1646 GYQEKG
+1646 
-1652 GSLIKAYLNLQK
+1652 
-1664 PMPVKQKPF
+1664 
-1673 SRAVLK
+1673 
-1679 KILKRTV
+1679 
-1686 EKEIEQ
+1686 
-1692 FPDETP
+1692 
-1698 DYKDS
+1698 
-1703 FLSNYADTY
+1703 
-1712 EMSFD
+1712 
-1717 RALNE
+1717 
-1722 TVSMIY
+1722 
-1728 DADTALEQISEIANA
+1728 
-1743 SGNKRGTAEAV
+1743 
-1754 RDVTGY
+1754 
-1760 DGVFANGYGDN
+1760 
-1771 GQEGGKIYVAWF
+1771 
-1783 PEQAK
+1783 
-1788 SIRNKGTWNSADP
+1788 
-1801 RILYQP
+1801 
-1807 VYHGTPHRFDRFS
+1807 HGTPHRFDRFS

-1928 EVEEKALKLL
+1928 STEVEEKALKLL

-1954 IPENDVLLDEQKT
+1954 IPENDMLLDEQKT

-2022 RSRAKAEQWLKDNP
+2022 RSRAKAEQWLRDNP
-2036 DAFVIIQDGKRMYNE
+2036 DAFVVIQDGKRIYNE

-2295 RKARQEKY
+2295 RKARMEKY

-2311 RAMPVYRARSDLRR
+2311 RAMPVYRARGDLRR

-2351 SARKDGGID
+2351 SARKDGGVD

-2369 YESAAAMFADVLNAP
+2369 YENAAAMFADVLNAK

-2437 EREAYVRAAERELA
+2437 EREAYMRAAERELA

-2472 RQSRTALAAGDRR
+2472 RQSRTALAAGDRK

-2509 RRDSSEGQIKRFIG
+2509 RRDSAEGQIKRFIG

-2544 VKFSAPLAESRD
+2544 VKFSAPLAEGRD

-2575 ADERILYGPGQP
+2575 SDDRILYGPGQP

-2626 EAAEEIAKSIFTHRK
+2626 EAAEEIAKSILTHRK

-2709 KGAGLFGAY
+2709 KGAALFGAY

-2851 AREQR
+2851 AHEQR

-2976 GYKVTTILAQPLG
+2976 GYKATTILAQPLG

-3134 FYSYFNTLYNLGAHR
+3134 FYSYFNTLYNLGARR
-3149 ITALKQ
+3149 IAALKQ

-3162 FQAANTALLLW
+3162 FKAANTALLLW
-3173 FVPAVLGE
+3173 FVPAVFGE

-3189 DDEEPGEWAAMQIL
+3189 DDEEPGEWAAMHIL

-3216 ASYVFGEYGYQIT
+3216 ANYVFGEYGYQIT
-3229 PAQAAPKALGQW
+3229 PAQAAPKALGKW

>member
-1 MSNLL
+1 MSSLL
-6 EQWRNEDAAGGQG
+6 EQWKNEDAARGQG

-26 EASGDLTAQKAAR
+26 EASGDLTARKAAR

-44 KDLGLPEN
+44 RDLGLPEN
-52 FVARNPY
+52 FVVQNPY

-65 IARQLEKSPTLAAFM
+65 IARQLEKAPTLAAFM
-80 EQDRLNAA
+80 EEDRLNAA

-110 WNRETEAAGRAWDAG
+110 WNREKEAAGRAWDAG
-125 QAQREAAQHGNRYL
+125 QAQREVARHGNRYL

-145 DMEAAAQFQAQAREI
+145 DMETAARLQEQAREI

-166 YAEQEAFGIERPGT
+166 YADQEAFGMERPGT
-180 VETTAVPHV
+180 VETAAVPHV
-189 REIGGKAV
+189 REIDGKAV

-207 PLAEDAAAALFLQDG
+207 ALTEEAAAALFLQNG
-222 QHAGVFSSLEAAR
+222 QHAGIFSSVEAAR
-235 GFLSQPEARRRELFA
+235 HFLSQPEARRRELFA
-250 NWKQK
+250 NWRRK
-255 PDSWIESTFGP
+255 PDSWMEATFGP
-266 GAGIEQLPRM
+266 NGGIKQLPRTF
-276 LFDQLPTQAN
+276 FDQLPTQAN

-299 AALALAGGQ
+299 AALALVGGQ
-308 MGPQVAVPEEVVTV
+308 MGPQVAAPEEIVTV

-328 GFALGAKTGWSIGAA
+328 GFTLGAKTGWSVGAA
-343 EAAFYAERGSFALDL
+343 EAAFYAERGAFALDL

-364 NGQALSPETIVV
+364 NGQALSHETIVV
-376 AANAYGLLS
+376 AANTYGLLS

-416 IRSAVRNAARD
+416 ILSAVRNAARD
-427 KSTGAALLD
+427 KSTGAALLN

-441 AANAGV
+441 TANAGV
-447 EGIEEGTQEAL
+447 EGIEEGIQEAL
-458 AVFTDFVAKNY
+458 AIFTDFVAKNY
-469 ENAANDTNFSP
+469 ENAVNDANFDT
-480 ELFSEANAARIGEA
+480 ELFSKANAARIGEA
-494 MREGAVAGFWL
+494 MREGSVAGFWL
-505 GSGPIIVSSA
+505 GSGPIIVSGA
-515 LDVQNAREAADYS
+515 LDMQSAREAADYS

-557 AGSAMSERV
+557 AGPAMTERV

-601 HALTVPISKLHAYLD
+601 HAITVPVSKLHAYLD
-616 QQQFEAAARIM
+616 QQRFEAAARIM
-627 RRNPEALNAA
+627 RRNPDALNAA
-637 EAARM
+637 EAAGM

-648 DVQRVVEL
+648 DVRKVVEL
-656 YQENAAVF
+656 YQENAKVF

-670 KNRLHTEVSKAI
+670 KNRLRAEVNNAI
-682 HEVPGLRSQVEALAG
+682 REVPGLRSQVEALAG

-720 GQNPVEVFQRITLDS
+720 GQSPVEVFQRITLDS
-735 LRGARRAAI
+735 LRAARRASMA
-744 TPESLI
+744 PESII

-760 EAAEAG
+760 EAAEGAAKTK
-766 SAPAPAGGLRHL
+766 SAPAPTGGLRHL
-778 NAGTMDDVYALA
+778 NAVTMDDVYALA

-798 ADVESWA
+798 TDVESWA
-805 GELGGAA
+805 GELGGTA
-812 LFRTDRETGQRTLKN
+812 LFRTDKAGQRTLKN

-834 LPEYDGDAARVV
+834 LPDYDGDAARVV

-861 EAAAEQIRRR
+861 EAAAGQIRKR

-896 QFNYRYSNGFTVEL
+896 QLNYRYPNGFTVEL
-910 QLNTRAMSE
+910 QLNTKAMSE
-919 AKESI
+919 AKEKI
-924 GHGLYELQDVAEKV
+924 GHKLYELQDLVKNIIDDPNSTEEAKAVAT
-938 ISDEGSNE
+938 ILRA
-946 TEKAAAK
+946 KAGKASK
-953 IVCLLSRDVSV
+953 T
-964 ELYGSTGVQSNETA
+964 LYGSTGDQSNEIA
-978 SFSVI
+978 SFSSI
-983 LEPFERIEAATP
+983 IEPYVSMEAWTAE
-995 LLAGTSVYGKL
+995 LAGTSVYGKL
-1006 SELLDTMRNKLPSL
+1006 SELLGFMRNSL
-1020 LNTYGSPSQSIN
+1020 KSLVRTYGNPSQSIN

-1037 GEPSESSST
+1037 GEPSGRDSTRITGSEDISLSNSLRTSTTQPPSSSENIT
-1046 RTTGREATTL
+1046 PGSAQGNV
-1056 SSNAR
+1056 SNAK
-1061 TSGEMESAMTEPPL
+1061 T
-1075 DEGSI
+1075 
-1080 AQNRG
+1080 
-1085 QNNRPGKIIGS
+1085 GKIQGN
-1096 ETTILGKGTSEQAHY
+1096 ETRILGKNGVDKARY

-1137 TAQERPYH
+1137 VAQERPYH
-1145 SDVGEQEKVRG
+1145 SDTGEQEKVRG

-1199 YADRPDSAAA
+1199 YADRPNSAAA
-1209 YRQALTD
+1209 YRQNLTR
-1216 QAAGFGLEPAALE
+1216 QAAGFGIEPVALE
-1229 GMRRPILVR
+1229 RMRRPILVR
-1238 VVDGRMTPEEMA
+1238 VVDGHMTPEEMA

-1267 AEGVSRARMISP
+1267 AEGVSRARMITP
-1279 ATLAALSADMAD
+1279 TTLAAFSVDMAD

-1319 TEISSLT
+1319 TEFFSLT

-1344 RGMVVAD
+1344 RGKVVAD
-1351 YDVLEALPA
+1351 YDILEALPA

-1375 LKARGEGWDMGHAL
+1375 LKARGEGWDLSHAL

-1404 KVEGWLGQ
+1404 KVEDWLGQ

-1433 FANATQKEAA
+1433 FANATQKEVA
-1443 ARFEVMAGEAERQ
+1443 ARFEVMAGEAERR
-1456 TRGQGALIA
+1456 TKGQGVLIA
-1465 RPENRPGPAFVK
+1465 MPENRPGPAFVK
-1477 AFLQPLVSVDGRTI
+1477 AFLRPIVSVDGRTI
-1491 TGFDPRGNERHAALQ
+1491 ADFDPRGNERHAALQ

-1546 RRLSEF
+1546 SRLSEF

-1562 LGPYFRYQEGQ
+1562 LGPYFRYREGE
-1573 ELFQAAPATDSAAFK
+1573 ELFQPSIDEIRAGDEALRRDAKAWAEKVDSFISGAFPARRPVTMLK
-1588 KWFDGSKVVDD
+1588 
-1599 QSEPLVVYHGTGA
+1599 QTPLVLSLLGA
-1612 TVGDDFGF
+1612 RTDLKTVTT
-1620 DYKFLGKNGSAEG
+1620 YN
-1633 YGFYFTSDVNTAQ
+1633 
-1646 GYQEKG
+1646 
-1652 GSLIKAYLNLQK
+1652 
-1664 PMPVKQKPF
+1664 
-1673 SRAVLK
+1673 VLK
-1679 KILKRTV
+1679 KVLVDKH
-1686 EKEIEQ
+1686 KL
-1692 FPDETP
+1692 P
-1698 DYKDS
+1698 
-1703 FLSNYADTY
+1703 A
-1712 EMSFD
+1712 
-1717 RALNE
+1717 E
-1722 TVSMIY
+1722 TVKQIPAAMTDPVMIFASGTVAGDY
-1728 DADTALEQISEIANA
+1728 VMMLDIKDEKGASVVVPIALEQQSGRGEYAVNIVTSMYAQKNTDTNQPRNQWFISQMENGNLRYLNHKKSRLWLRA
-1743 SGNKRGTAEAV
+1743 SRLQLPGGLTR
-1754 RDVTGY
+1754 
-1760 DGVFANGYGDN
+1760 NGIN
-1771 GQEGGKIYVAWF
+1771 KIYTEANLV
-1783 PEQAK
+1783 K
-1788 SIRNKGTWNSADP
+1788 LR
-1801 RILYQP
+1801 
-1807 VYHGTPHRFDRFS
+1807 
-1820 LDAIGTGEGNQSH
+1820 EGNPS
-1833 GWGLYFAKDK
+1833 LY
-1843 NVSEDYRKALAN
+1843 
-1855 SKEKYVLGGKA
+1855 
-1866 YTVDESNLYDIW
+1866 
-1878 RDDSGNEISGYE
+1878 SG
-1890 PVSYALRTYS
+1890 
-1900 DNNKDIAAAIEEIK
+1900 
-1914 EAIEILKKDASAST
+1914 
-1928 EVEEKALKLL
+1928 
-1938 EGGIQK
+1938 
-1944 KEPGQLFEVD
+1944 
-1954 IPENDVLLDEQKT
+1954 
-1967 LGEQPEKVQSA
+1967 
-1978 LRALAQEHGL
+1978 
-1988 TLESQY
+1988 
-1994 PSIETT
+1994 
-2000 ESGKTFWI
+2000 
-2008 KHPGGWE
+2008 
-2015 PAGAPRF
+2015 
-2022 RSRAKAEQWLKDNP
+2022 P
-2036 DAFVIIQDGKRMYNE
+2036 DG
-2051 LADRLG
+2051 
-2057 SPRAASLAL
+2057 
-2066 NDLGVKGVTYDGAQ
+2066 
-2080 DGRCFV
+2080 
-2086 VFDDKAIN
+2086 
-2094 ILQTYYQE
+2094 
-2102 RDDPRG
+2102 DPRG
-2108 SVQIYPEGYL
+2108 SIQIYPEGYL

-2143 RMVRAGAADETMR
+2143 RMVRVGAADETMR
-2156 RDYETMRVWLGAEP
+2156 RDYATMRDWLGATV
-2170 GQTLTEEMR
+2170 GQPLTEEQK
-2179 EKAARGF
+2179 EQAARGF

-2210 LLAIYRSATRLNAP
+2210 LLTIYRSATRLNAP

-2281 EAAAQSL
+2281 EAAARSL

-2295 RKARQEKY
+2295 RKARLKKY
-2303 TREARDEV
+2303 TWEARDEV
-2311 RAMPVYRARSDLRR
+2311 RAMPVYRVRRDLRK

-2338 EDTARSLL
+2338 EDTASSLL

-2351 SARKDGGID
+2351 FARKDGGVD
-2360 PEIFAAEHG
+2360 PEIFAVEHG
-2369 YESAAAMFADVLNAP
+2369 YESAAAMFADVMNAP

-2391 EVARQKEARHDAE
+2391 EVVRRKEARHDVE

-2437 EREAYVRAAERELA
+2437 EREAYIWAAERELA
-2451 AMPLGRAVQTGNFLA
+2451 AMPLGRAVRTGNFLA

-2472 RQSRTALAAGDRR
+2472 RQSRTALAGGDRK

-2503 SRDLAR
+2503 SRELAR
-2509 RRDSSEGQIKRFIG
+2509 RRNSAEGQIKRFIG

-2544 VKFSAPLAESRD
+2544 VKFSAPLAEGRD
-2556 VRTVQAW
+2556 VRTVQTW
-2563 MQGVKEDGYEIF
+2563 IQGVKEDGYEIF
-2575 ADERILYGPGQP
+2575 ADERILYGPGRP

-2597 SLVETVAQIVTVER
+2597 SLTETVAQIVTVER
-2611 NRRRLLTAKNKADLD
+2611 NRRKLLTARGKVDLD
-2626 EAAEEIAKSIFTHRK
+2626 EAASEIARGILAHRK
-2641 GKAIKTVEKQ
+2641 SKAVNTVEKR
-2651 PAAIKALS
+2651 PAAVKALS

-2672 LALDGDAMGAA
+2672 LALDGDTMGAA

-2699 ERFREVRDAL
+2699 ARFREVRDAL
-2709 KGAGLFGAY
+2709 NGSGLFGAY

-2723 ALMGSRKE
+2723 ALMGTRKE
-2731 LVPETGER
+2731 LVSETGEQ

-2754 ETNMGRLRDGH
+2754 EVNMERLRDGH
-2765 HWTDAQIA
+2765 NWTDAQIA
-2773 AVVRPLTARDW
+2773 AIVRPLTARDW
-2784 QFVQSVWDYIAG
+2784 QFVQAVWDYIAS
-2796 FKDEAFALQEEVTG
+2796 FKDEAFALQEEITG

-2818 KPLTVQ
+2818 KPLTVR
-2824 TADGRTL
+2824 TADGQTL
-2831 ELAGGYYPIK
+2831 ELEGGYYPIK

-2906 DLTYRKAV
+2906 DLTHRKAV

-2976 GYKVTTILAQPLG
+2976 GFKATTILAQPLG

-3007 HVYRNPMRL
+3007 RVYRNPMRL

-3033 IRSFDRE
+3033 IKSFDRE

-3052 DRFAWVQTVRDKA
+3052 DRFAWMQTVRDKA

-3082 GAYAKGLQDFAGDE
+3082 GAYAKGLRDFAGDE

-3134 FYSYFNTLYNLGAHR
+3134 FYSYFNTLYNLGARR

-3162 FQAANTALLLW
+3162 FVAANTALLLW
-3173 FVPAVLGE
+3173 FVPAVFGE
-3181 LLAARGPD
+3181 LLAGRGPD
-3189 DDEEPGEWAAMQIL
+3189 DDEEPAEWAAMHIL

-3216 ASYVFGEYGYQIT
+3216 ANHVFGEYGYQIT

-3241 FKSVNRALEKGDAG
+3241 FKSVSKALEKEDAG
-3255 EVAKPTAEALGYLF
+3255 ELGKPTAEAIGYLF

-3274 QPIITC
+3274 QPIITV

-3287 TGEDPDFAVR
+3287 TGEDPDFAIR

>member
-1 MSNLL
+1 MSLL
-6 EQWRNEDAAGGQG
+6 LDSSEN
-19 NGVRMAL
+19 
-26 EASGDLTAQKAAR
+26 
-39 AIQLA
+39 IQ
-44 KDLGLPEN
+44 N
-52 FVARNPY
+52 
-59 GAEQER
+59 
-65 IARQLEKSPTLAAFM
+65 
-80 EQDRLNAA
+80 
-88 LLRED
+88 
-93 VEPMAGSGG
+93 
-102 VFDTIARL
+102 
-110 WNRETEAAGRAWDAG
+110 
-125 QAQREAAQHGNRYL
+125 
-139 AALQSG
+139 
-145 DMEAAAQFQAQAREI
+145 
-160 EIRANP
+160 
-166 YAEQEAFGIERPGT
+166 
-180 VETTAVPHV
+180 
-189 REIGGKAV
+189 
-197 LLPSVDGEGN
+197 
-207 PLAEDAAAALFLQDG
+207 
-222 QHAGVFSSLEAAR
+222 
-235 GFLSQPEARRRELFA
+235 QPEARSYARPLPEGGNPFTTPAPAAESRNVPTPAPAPADETAQFA
-250 NWKQK
+250 
-255 PDSWIESTFGP
+255 PSV
-266 GAGIEQLPRM
+266 
-276 LFDQLPTQAN
+276 
-286 RAAWGAAAGFGTG
+286 RAALEVARSDNLDAARVARGLNIARNLGLPQSVVMADLDYARQEEVARKIEANPLLAGWAAKNEFNAAVVSGDVDRMKELCTALQKQHETWEATRPDMGIGERVLTLLGEGTRNVGLDLDSFLSASARWFSHGTLRDADGNELGDYEHAGMREWADRRDQEIARIKQAAGPELQAQTTLGGYLQDVVRQIPQLAAQIG
-299 AALALAGGQ
+299 ATLAGGPAAGMAL
-308 MGPQVAVPEEVVTV
+308 MGGQIAGDQYSKLMEHGVDPDRAL
-322 PVAATA
+322 AA
-328 GFALGAKTGWSIGAA
+328 G
-343 EAAFYAERGSFALDL
+343 
-358 ARERDV
+358 V
-364 NGQALSPETIVV
+364 
-376 AANAYGLLS
+376 ANAVMQAPL
-385 AAVEGV
+385 EQ
-391 GEAAFLALLKP
+391 
-402 LGLGIADKAGLNRF
+402 LGLG
-416 IRSAVRNAARD
+416 
-427 KSTGAALLD
+427 
-436 LGARL
+436 RL
-441 AANAGV
+441 AGIFKTSGLKNIAKRTAEGV
-447 EGIEEGTQEAL
+447 LTEGGTEFLQAFPESATELWAKLAQDEGASDWYARFVEAL
-458 AVFTDFVAKNY
+458 PETARQGLY
-469 ENAANDTNFSP
+469 EA
-480 ELFSEANAARIGEA
+480 
-494 MREGAVAGFWL
+494 AVAAPFGVL
-505 GSGPIIVSSA
+505 GGMGKAAYDRAQQKRAEAFSA
-515 LDVQNAREAADYS
+515 AQI
-528 EKHLALHEKVEGTN
+528 ALHEKVEATQA
-542 TKQLSPERMQSVLEA
+542 KKLEPEIIESVLA
-557 AGSAMSERV
+557 AGGMDQVVGV
-566 DLPADALM
+566 DAEALRTLHQ
-574 ELYQGGT
+574 EGR
-581 DLLTPLGISE
+581 DFLTPLG
-591 ADAGKAADAG
+591 
-601 HALTVPISKLHAYLD
+601 LD
-616 QQQFEAAARIM
+616 LEDVETAAAAGQDVHLPLVRLHSRLNQEEITAIM
-627 RRNPEALNAA
+627 PHVRQTPEAMNGA
-637 EAARM
+637 EAARVN
-642 DERLAA
+642 EKIAA
-648 DVQRVVEL
+648 DALKVAEL
-656 YQENAAVF
+656 FQGDTRLFE
-664 DELAAE
+664 EMKE
-670 KNRLHTEVSKAI
+670 ERQRLHAEAVEAI
-682 HEVPGLRSQVEALAG
+682 RRQPGLLAQAEASSG
-697 DVDGYANTWLDAV
+697 SVDAYVNDWLNMV
-710 ERFAL
+710 QGFAY

-720 GQNPVEVFQRITLDS
+720 GQNPVELMRRITLDS
-735 LRGARRAAI
+735 LRAKRRAHMSQEEVI
-744 TPESLI
+744 GE
-750 DADLTELAAK
+750 DLAELAAK
-760 EAAEAG
+760 ETAEAG

-778 NAGTMDDVYALA
+778 NAVTMDDVYALA

-871 IEASGG
+871 IQASGG

-896 QFNYRYSNGFTVEL
+896 QFNYRYPNGFAVEL
-910 QLNTRAMSE
+910 QLNTKAMSE
-919 AKESI
+919 AKEKI
-924 GHGLYELQDVAEKV
+924 GHKLYELQDLVKNIIDDPSCTE
-938 ISDEGSNE
+938 E
-946 TEKAAAK
+946 EKAVATILRAK
-953 IVCLLSRDVSV
+953 ASKASKT
-964 ELYGSTGVQSNETA
+964 LYGSTGDQSNETA
-978 SFSVI
+978 SFSSI
-983 LEPFERIEAATP
+983 IEPYVSMEAWTSE
-995 LLAGTSVYGKL
+995 LAGTSVYGKL
-1006 SELLDTMRNKLPSL
+1006 SELFDFMRNSL
-1020 LNTYGSPSQSIN
+1020 KSLVRTYGNPSQSIN

-1037 GEPSESSST
+1037 GEPSGRDST
-1046 RTTGREATTL
+1046 RITGSEDVNL
-1056 SSNAR
+1056 SNSLR
-1061 TSGEMESAMTEPPL
+1061 TSMTEPPL
-1075 DEGSI
+1075 GEGSI
-1080 AQNRG
+1080 AQNGG

-1096 ETTILGKGTSEQAHY
+1096 ETTILGKGTSEQARY

-1137 TAQERPYH
+1137 AAQERPYH
-1145 SDVGEQEKVRG
+1145 SDAGEQEKVRG

-1169 DPTAGNGPPIITREG
+1169 DPTAGNGPPIVTREG

-1209 YRQALTD
+1209 YRQTLTD
-1216 QAAGFGLEPAALE
+1216 QAAGFGLDPAALE

-1238 VVDGRMTPEEMA
+1238 VVDERMTPEEMA

-1305 GFVRLLLQ
+1305 GFVGLLLQ

-1375 LKARGEGWDMGHAL
+1375 LKARGEGWDMGHVL

-1456 TRGQGALIA
+1456 TKGQGALIA

-1477 AFLQPLVSVDGRTI
+1477 AFLQPLASVDGRTI
-1491 TGFDPRGNERHAALQ
+1491 TGFDPRGDERHAALQ

-1520 ALDRLQKTIGAK
+1520 ALDRLQKIIGAK

-1546 RRLSEF
+1546 RLLSEF

-1573 ELFQAAPATDSAAFK
+1573 ELFQAAF
-1588 KWFDGSKVVDD
+1588 
-1599 QSEPLVVYHGTGA
+1599 
-1612 TVGDDFGF
+1612 
-1620 DYKFLGKNGSAEG
+1620 
-1633 YGFYFTSDVNTAQ
+1633 
-1646 GYQEKG
+1646 
-1652 GSLIKAYLNLQK
+1652 
-1664 PMPVKQKPF
+1664 
-1673 SRAVLK
+1673 
-1679 KILKRTV
+1679 
-1686 EKEIEQ
+1686 
-1692 FPDETP
+1692 
-1698 DYKDS
+1698 
-1703 FLSNYADTY
+1703 
-1712 EMSFD
+1712 
-1717 RALNE
+1717 
-1722 TVSMIY
+1722 
-1728 DADTALEQISEIANA
+1728 
-1743 SGNKRGTAEAV
+1743 
-1754 RDVTGY
+1754 
-1760 DGVFANGYGDN
+1760 
-1771 GQEGGKIYVAWF
+1771 
-1783 PEQAK
+1783 
-1788 SIRNKGTWNSADP
+1788 
-1801 RILYQP
+1801 
-1807 VYHGTPHRFDRFS
+1807 HGTPHRFDRFS

-1928 EVEEKALKLL
+1928 STEVEEKALKLL

-1954 IPENDVLLDEQKT
+1954 IPENDMLLDEQKT

-1994 PSIETT
+1994 PSSEAT

-2036 DAFVIIQDGKRMYNE
+2036 DEFVIIQDGKRIYNE

-2295 RKARQEKY
+2295 RKARMEKY

-2311 RAMPVYRARSDLRR
+2311 RAMPVYRARGDLRR

-2351 SARKDGGID
+2351 SARKDGGVD

-2369 YESAAAMFADVLNAP
+2369 YENAAAMFADVLNAK

-2437 EREAYVRAAERELA
+2437 EREAYMRAAERELA

-2472 RQSRTALAAGDRR
+2472 RQSRTALAAGDRK

-2509 RRDSSEGQIKRFIG
+2509 RRDSAEGQIKRFIG

-2544 VKFSAPLAESRD
+2544 VKFSAPLAEGRD

-2575 ADERILYGPGQP
+2575 SDDRILYGPGQP

-2626 EAAEEIAKSIFTHRK
+2626 EAAEEIAKSILTHRK

-2709 KGAGLFGAY
+2709 KGAALFGAY

-2851 AREQR
+2851 AHEQR

-2976 GYKVTTILAQPLG
+2976 GYKATTILAQPLG

-3134 FYSYFNTLYNLGAHR
+3134 FYSYFNTLYNLGARR
-3149 ITALKQ
+3149 IAALKQ

-3162 FQAANTALLLW
+3162 FKAANTALLLW
-3173 FVPAVLGE
+3173 FVPAVFGE

-3189 DDEEPGEWAAMQIL
+3189 DDEEPGEWAAMHIL

-3216 ASYVFGEYGYQIT
+3216 ANYVFGEYGYQIT

>member
-1 MSNLL
+1 MSLL
-6 EQWRNEDAAGGQG
+6 LDSSEN
-19 NGVRMAL
+19 
-26 EASGDLTAQKAAR
+26 
-39 AIQLA
+39 IQ
-44 KDLGLPEN
+44 N
-52 FVARNPY
+52 
-59 GAEQER
+59 
-65 IARQLEKSPTLAAFM
+65 
-80 EQDRLNAA
+80 
-88 LLRED
+88 
-93 VEPMAGSGG
+93 
-102 VFDTIARL
+102 
-110 WNRETEAAGRAWDAG
+110 
-125 QAQREAAQHGNRYL
+125 
-139 AALQSG
+139 
-145 DMEAAAQFQAQAREI
+145 
-160 EIRANP
+160 
-166 YAEQEAFGIERPGT
+166 
-180 VETTAVPHV
+180 
-189 REIGGKAV
+189 
-197 LLPSVDGEGN
+197 
-207 PLAEDAAAALFLQDG
+207 
-222 QHAGVFSSLEAAR
+222 
-235 GFLSQPEARRRELFA
+235 QPEARSYARPLPEGGNPFTTPAPAAESRNVPTPAPAPADETAQFA
-250 NWKQK
+250 
-255 PDSWIESTFGP
+255 PSV
-266 GAGIEQLPRM
+266 
-276 LFDQLPTQAN
+276 
-286 RAAWGAAAGFGTG
+286 RAALEVARSDNLDAARVARGLNIARNLGLPQSVVMADLDYARQEEVARKIEANPLLAGWAAKNEFNAAVVSGDVDRMKELCTALQKQHETWEATRPDMGIGERVLTLLGEGTRNVGLDLDSFLSASARWFSHGTLRDADGNELGDYEHAGMREWADRRDQEIARIKQAAGPELQAQTTLGGYLQDVVRQIPQLAAQIG
-299 AALALAGGQ
+299 ATLAGGPAAGMAL
-308 MGPQVAVPEEVVTV
+308 MGGQIAGDQYSKLMEHGVDPDRAL
-322 PVAATA
+322 AA
-328 GFALGAKTGWSIGAA
+328 G
-343 EAAFYAERGSFALDL
+343 
-358 ARERDV
+358 V
-364 NGQALSPETIVV
+364 
-376 AANAYGLLS
+376 ANAVMQAPL
-385 AAVEGV
+385 EQ
-391 GEAAFLALLKP
+391 
-402 LGLGIADKAGLNRF
+402 LGLG
-416 IRSAVRNAARD
+416 
-427 KSTGAALLD
+427 
-436 LGARL
+436 RL
-441 AANAGV
+441 AGIFKTSGLKNIAKRTAEGV
-447 EGIEEGTQEAL
+447 LTEGGTEFLQAFPESATELWAKLAQDEGASDWYARFVEAL
-458 AVFTDFVAKNY
+458 PETARQGLY
-469 ENAANDTNFSP
+469 EA
-480 ELFSEANAARIGEA
+480 
-494 MREGAVAGFWL
+494 AVAAPFGVL
-505 GSGPIIVSSA
+505 GGMGKAAYDRAQQKRAEAFSA
-515 LDVQNAREAADYS
+515 AQI
-528 EKHLALHEKVEGTN
+528 ALHEKVEATQA
-542 TKQLSPERMQSVLEA
+542 KKLEPEIIESVLA
-557 AGSAMSERV
+557 AGGMDQVVGV
-566 DLPADALM
+566 DAEALRTLHQ
-574 ELYQGGT
+574 EGR
-581 DLLTPLGISE
+581 DFLTPLG
-591 ADAGKAADAG
+591 
-601 HALTVPISKLHAYLD
+601 LD
-616 QQQFEAAARIM
+616 LEDVETAAAAGQDVHLPLVRLHSRLNQEEITAIM
-627 RRNPEALNAA
+627 PHVRQTPEAMNGA
-637 EAARM
+637 EAARVN
-642 DERLAA
+642 EKIAA
-648 DVQRVVEL
+648 DALKVAEL
-656 YQENAAVF
+656 FQGDTRLFE
-664 DELAAE
+664 EMKE
-670 KNRLHTEVSKAI
+670 ERQRLHAEAVEAI
-682 HEVPGLRSQVEALAG
+682 RRQPGLLAQAEASSG
-697 DVDGYANTWLDAV
+697 SVDAYVNDWLNMV
-710 ERFAL
+710 QGFAY

-720 GQNPVEVFQRITLDS
+720 GQNPVELMRRITLDS
-735 LRGARRAAI
+735 LRAKRRAHMSQEEVI
-744 TPESLI
+744 GE
-750 DADLTELAAK
+750 DLAELAP
-760 EAAEAG
+760 EAASQPAAQAAA
-766 SAPAPAGGLRHL
+766 SAPIVHEGVE
-778 NAGTMDDVYALA
+778 TMEDLYALA
-790 EQTQDQFY
+790 E
-798 ADVESWA
+798 
-805 GELGGAA
+805 AA
-812 LFRTDRETGQRTLKN
+812 LPGFQESITTI
-827 RARAERK
+827 
-834 LPEYDGDAARVV
+834 GDATGGTAHFRPGNGLKRPERVQRKIEQDYPTEGPKRV
-846 DILGGTILFDTRDQV
+846 LDVLGGTLLYENRANV
-861 EAAAEQIRRR
+861 EAALPVIEQQIQA
-871 IEASGG
+871 IGG
-877 TVVRDKNR
+877 SIVRVKNR
-885 FANPAGGYKDY
+885 FEKPSAGYKDY
-896 QFNYRYSNGFTVEL
+896 LLNIRMPNGMVTEL
-910 QLNTRAMSE
+910 LMTTKAMSD
-919 AKESI
+919 AKMGETGI
-924 GHGLYELQDVAEKV
+924 GHDLYEAMQAAESVWNDKRAT
-938 ISDEGSNE
+938 D
-946 TEKAAAK
+946 TEKAEAWSYLIQLRRASK
-953 IVCLLSRDVSV
+953 AYYD
-964 ELYGSTGVQSNETA
+964 STGAESNETA
-978 SFSVI
+978 SFSGIV
-983 LEPFERIEAATP
+983 EPLNIMSATGASNASSKLYPKIESFLGNIRNRPEFATAYG
-995 LLAGTSVYGKL
+995 LSSYSMNSSMNTGSLAVPTSQGVP
-1006 SELLDTMRNKLPSL
+1006 SEASRPSL
-1020 LNTYGSPSQSIN
+1020 NAVRTGGKEAGISEPPVGERNITPGSVQ
-1032 SLTNT
+1032 
-1037 GEPSESSST
+1037 
-1046 RTTGREATTL
+1046 
-1056 SSNAR
+1056 SNAAN
-1061 TSGEMESAMTEPPL
+1061 G
-1075 DEGSI
+1075 
-1080 AQNRG
+1080 
-1085 QNNRPGKIIGS
+1085 RPEKIQGA
-1096 ETTILGKGTSEQAHY
+1096 ETQILGKGTSEQARY

-1124 PENGFAR
+1124 PANGFAR
-1131 REDYPA
+1131 RAEYPA
-1137 TAQERPYH
+1137 SAQERPYH
-1145 SDVGEQEKVRG
+1145 SDAGEQEKVRG
-1156 NALSYQPAFVVNS
+1156 NALSYQPAFVVNT
-1169 DPTAGNGPPIITREG
+1169 DPTAGNGPPIVTREG

-1209 YRQALTD
+1209 YRQTLTD
-1216 QAAGFGLEPAALE
+1216 QAAGFGLDPAALE

-1238 VVDGRMTPEEMA
+1238 VVDERMTPEEMA

-1305 GFVRLLLQ
+1305 GFVGLLLQ

-1375 LKARGEGWDMGHAL
+1375 LKARGEGWDMGHVL

-1456 TRGQGALIA
+1456 TKGQGALIA

-1477 AFLQPLVSVDGRTI
+1477 AFLQPLASVDGRTI
-1491 TGFDPRGNERHAALQ
+1491 TGFDPRGDERHAALQ

-1520 ALDRLQKTIGAK
+1520 ALDRLQKIIGAK

-1546 RRLSEF
+1546 RLLSEF

-1573 ELFQAAPATDSAAFK
+1573 ELFQAAF
-1588 KWFDGSKVVDD
+1588 
-1599 QSEPLVVYHGTGA
+1599 
-1612 TVGDDFGF
+1612 
-1620 DYKFLGKNGSAEG
+1620 
-1633 YGFYFTSDVNTAQ
+1633 
-1646 GYQEKG
+1646 
-1652 GSLIKAYLNLQK
+1652 
-1664 PMPVKQKPF
+1664 
-1673 SRAVLK
+1673 
-1679 KILKRTV
+1679 
-1686 EKEIEQ
+1686 
-1692 FPDETP
+1692 
-1698 DYKDS
+1698 
-1703 FLSNYADTY
+1703 
-1712 EMSFD
+1712 
-1717 RALNE
+1717 
-1722 TVSMIY
+1722 
-1728 DADTALEQISEIANA
+1728 
-1743 SGNKRGTAEAV
+1743 
-1754 RDVTGY
+1754 
-1760 DGVFANGYGDN
+1760 
-1771 GQEGGKIYVAWF
+1771 
-1783 PEQAK
+1783 
-1788 SIRNKGTWNSADP
+1788 
-1801 RILYQP
+1801 
-1807 VYHGTPHRFDRFS
+1807 HGTPHRFDRFN

-1928 EVEEKALKLL
+1928 STEVEEKALKLL

-1954 IPENDVLLDEQKT
+1954 IPENDMLLDEQKT

-1994 PSIETT
+1994 PSIEAT

-2036 DAFVIIQDGKRMYNE
+2036 DEFVIIQDGKRIYNE

-2295 RKARQEKY
+2295 RKARMEKY

-2311 RAMPVYRARSDLRR
+2311 RAMPVYRARGDLRR

-2351 SARKDGGID
+2351 SARKDGGVD

-2369 YESAAAMFADVLNAP
+2369 YENAAAMFADVLNAK

-2437 EREAYVRAAERELA
+2437 EREAYMRAAERELA

-2472 RQSRTALAAGDRR
+2472 RQSRTALAAGDRK

-2509 RRDSSEGQIKRFIG
+2509 RRDSAEGQIKRFIG

-2544 VKFSAPLAESRD
+2544 VKFSAPLAEGRD

-2575 ADERILYGPGQP
+2575 SDDRILYGPGQP

-2626 EAAEEIAKSIFTHRK
+2626 EAAEEIAKSILTHRK

-2709 KGAGLFGAY
+2709 KGAALFGAY

-2851 AREQR
+2851 AHEQR

-2976 GYKVTTILAQPLG
+2976 GYKATTILAQPLG

-3134 FYSYFNTLYNLGAHR
+3134 FYSYFNTLYNLGARR
-3149 ITALKQ
+3149 IAALKQ

-3162 FQAANTALLLW
+3162 FKAANTALLLW
-3173 FVPAVLGE
+3173 FVPAVFGE

-3189 DDEEPGEWAAMQIL
+3189 DDEEPGEWAAMHIL

-3216 ASYVFGEYGYQIT
+3216 ANYVFGEYGYQIT

>member
-1 MSNLL
+1 MSLL
-6 EQWRNEDAAGGQG
+6 LDSSEN
-19 NGVRMAL
+19 
-26 EASGDLTAQKAAR
+26 
-39 AIQLA
+39 IQ
-44 KDLGLPEN
+44 N
-52 FVARNPY
+52 
-59 GAEQER
+59 
-65 IARQLEKSPTLAAFM
+65 
-80 EQDRLNAA
+80 
-88 LLRED
+88 
-93 VEPMAGSGG
+93 
-102 VFDTIARL
+102 
-110 WNRETEAAGRAWDAG
+110 
-125 QAQREAAQHGNRYL
+125 
-139 AALQSG
+139 
-145 DMEAAAQFQAQAREI
+145 
-160 EIRANP
+160 
-166 YAEQEAFGIERPGT
+166 
-180 VETTAVPHV
+180 
-189 REIGGKAV
+189 
-197 LLPSVDGEGN
+197 
-207 PLAEDAAAALFLQDG
+207 
-222 QHAGVFSSLEAAR
+222 
-235 GFLSQPEARRRELFA
+235 QPEARSYARPLPEGGNPFTTPAPAAESRNVPTPAPAPADETAQFA
-250 NWKQK
+250 
-255 PDSWIESTFGP
+255 PSV
-266 GAGIEQLPRM
+266 
-276 LFDQLPTQAN
+276 
-286 RAAWGAAAGFGTG
+286 RAALEVARSDNLDAARVARGLNIARNLGLPQSVVMADLDYARQEEVARKIEANPLLAGWAAKNEFNAAVVSGDVDRMKELCTALQKQHETWEATRPDMGIGERVLTLLGEGTRNVGLDLDSFLSASARWFSHGTLRDADGNELGDYEHAGMREWADRRDQEIARIKQAAGPELQAQTTLGGYLQDVVRQIPQLAAQIG
-299 AALALAGGQ
+299 ATLAGGPAAGMAL
-308 MGPQVAVPEEVVTV
+308 MGGQIAGDQHSKLMEHGVDPDRAL
-322 PVAATA
+322 AA
-328 GFALGAKTGWSIGAA
+328 G
-343 EAAFYAERGSFALDL
+343 
-358 ARERDV
+358 V
-364 NGQALSPETIVV
+364 
-376 AANAYGLLS
+376 ANAVMQAPL
-385 AAVEGV
+385 EQ
-391 GEAAFLALLKP
+391 
-402 LGLGIADKAGLNRF
+402 LGLG
-416 IRSAVRNAARD
+416 
-427 KSTGAALLD
+427 
-436 LGARL
+436 RL
-441 AANAGV
+441 AGIFKTSGLKNIAKRTAEGV
-447 EGIEEGTQEAL
+447 LTEGGTEFLQAFPESATELWAKLAQDEGASDWYARFVEAL
-458 AVFTDFVAKNY
+458 PETARQGLY
-469 ENAANDTNFSP
+469 EA
-480 ELFSEANAARIGEA
+480 
-494 MREGAVAGFWL
+494 AVAAPFGVL
-505 GSGPIIVSSA
+505 GGMGKAAYDRAQQKRAEAFSA
-515 LDVQNAREAADYS
+515 AQI
-528 EKHLALHEKVEGTN
+528 ALHEKVEATQA
-542 TKQLSPERMQSVLEA
+542 KKLEPEIIESVLA
-557 AGSAMSERV
+557 AGGMDQVVGV
-566 DLPADALM
+566 DAEALRTLHQ
-574 ELYQGGT
+574 EGR
-581 DLLTPLGISE
+581 DFLTPLG
-591 ADAGKAADAG
+591 
-601 HALTVPISKLHAYLD
+601 LD
-616 QQQFEAAARIM
+616 LEDVETAAAAGQDVHLPLVRLHSRLNQEEITAIM
-627 RRNPEALNAA
+627 PHVRQTPEAMNGA
-637 EAARM
+637 EAARVN
-642 DERLAA
+642 EKIAA
-648 DVQRVVEL
+648 DALKVAEL
-656 YQENAAVF
+656 FQGDTRLFE
-664 DELAAE
+664 EMKE
-670 KNRLHTEVSKAI
+670 ERQRLHAEAVEAI
-682 HEVPGLRSQVEALAG
+682 RRQPGLLAQAEASSG
-697 DVDGYANTWLDAV
+697 SVDAYVNGWLNMV
-710 ERFAL
+710 QGFAY

-720 GQNPVEVFQRITLDS
+720 GQNPVELMRRITLDS
-735 LRGARRAAI
+735 LRAKRRAHMSQEEVI
-744 TPESLI
+744 GE
-750 DADLTELAAK
+750 DLAELAP
-760 EAAEAG
+760 EAASQPAAQAAA
-766 SAPAPAGGLRHL
+766 SAPIVHEGVE
-778 NAGTMDDVYALA
+778 TM
-790 EQTQDQFY
+790 E
-798 ADVESWA
+798 
-805 GELGGAA
+805 
-812 LFRTDRETGQRTLKN
+812 
-827 RARAERK
+827 
-834 LPEYDGDAARVV
+834 DG
-846 DILGGTILFDTRDQV
+846 
-861 EAAAEQIRRR
+861 
-871 IEASGG
+871 
-877 TVVRDKNR
+877 
-885 FANPAGGYKDY
+885 
-896 QFNYRYSNGFTVEL
+896 
-910 QLNTRAMSE
+910 
-919 AKESI
+919 
-924 GHGLYELQDVAEKV
+924 
-938 ISDEGSNE
+938 
-946 TEKAAAK
+946 
-953 IVCLLSRDVSV
+953 
-964 ELYGSTGVQSNETA
+964 
-978 SFSVI
+978 
-983 LEPFERIEAATP
+983 
-995 LLAGTSVYGKL
+995 
-1006 SELLDTMRNKLPSL
+1006 
-1020 LNTYGSPSQSIN
+1020 
-1032 SLTNT
+1032 
-1037 GEPSESSST
+1037 
-1046 RTTGREATTL
+1046 
-1056 SSNAR
+1056 
-1061 TSGEMESAMTEPPL
+1061 
-1075 DEGSI
+1075 
-1080 AQNRG
+1080 G

-1096 ETTILGKGTSEQAHY
+1096 ETSILGKGTSEQARY

-1137 TAQERPYH
+1137 AAQERPYH
-1145 SDVGEQEKVRG
+1145 SDAGEQEKVRG

-1169 DPTAGNGPPIITREG
+1169 DPTAGNGPPIVTREG

-1209 YRQALTD
+1209 YRQTLTD
-1216 QAAGFGLEPAALE
+1216 QAAGFGLDPAALE

-1238 VVDGRMTPEEMA
+1238 VVDERMTPEEMA

-1305 GFVRLLLQ
+1305 GFVGLLLQ

-1375 LKARGEGWDMGHAL
+1375 LKARGEGWDMGHVL

-1456 TRGQGALIA
+1456 TKGQGALIA

-1520 ALDRLQKTIGAK
+1520 ALDRLQKIIGAK

-1546 RRLSEF
+1546 RLLSEF

-1573 ELFQAAPATDSAAFK
+1573 ELFQAAF
-1588 KWFDGSKVVDD
+1588 
-1599 QSEPLVVYHGTGA
+1599 
-1612 TVGDDFGF
+1612 
-1620 DYKFLGKNGSAEG
+1620 
-1633 YGFYFTSDVNTAQ
+1633 
-1646 GYQEKG
+1646 
-1652 GSLIKAYLNLQK
+1652 
-1664 PMPVKQKPF
+1664 
-1673 SRAVLK
+1673 
-1679 KILKRTV
+1679 
-1686 EKEIEQ
+1686 
-1692 FPDETP
+1692 
-1698 DYKDS
+1698 
-1703 FLSNYADTY
+1703 
-1712 EMSFD
+1712 
-1717 RALNE
+1717 
-1722 TVSMIY
+1722 
-1728 DADTALEQISEIANA
+1728 
-1743 SGNKRGTAEAV
+1743 
-1754 RDVTGY
+1754 
-1760 DGVFANGYGDN
+1760 
-1771 GQEGGKIYVAWF
+1771 
-1783 PEQAK
+1783 
-1788 SIRNKGTWNSADP
+1788 
-1801 RILYQP
+1801 
-1807 VYHGTPHRFDRFS
+1807 HGTPHRFDRFS

-1928 EVEEKALKLL
+1928 STEVEEKALKLL

-1954 IPENDVLLDEQKT
+1954 IPENDMLLDEQKT

-1994 PSIETT
+1994 PSIEAT

-2036 DAFVIIQDGKRMYNE
+2036 DEFVIIQDGKRIYNE

-2295 RKARQEKY
+2295 RKARMEKY

-2311 RAMPVYRARSDLRR
+2311 RAMPVYRARGDLRR

-2351 SARKDGGID
+2351 SARKDGGVD

-2369 YESAAAMFADVLNAP
+2369 YENAAAMFADVLNAK

-2437 EREAYVRAAERELA
+2437 EREAYMRAAERELA

-2472 RQSRTALAAGDRR
+2472 RQSRTALAAGDRK

-2509 RRDSSEGQIKRFIG
+2509 RRDSAEGQIKRFIG

-2544 VKFSAPLAESRD
+2544 VKFSAPLAEGRD

-2575 ADERILYGPGQP
+2575 SDDRILYGPGQP

-2626 EAAEEIAKSIFTHRK
+2626 EAAEEIAKSILTHRK

-2709 KGAGLFGAY
+2709 KGAALFGAY

-2851 AREQR
+2851 AHEQR

-2976 GYKVTTILAQPLG
+2976 GYKATTILAQPLG

-3134 FYSYFNTLYNLGAHR
+3134 FYSYFNTLYNLGARR
-3149 ITALKQ
+3149 IAALKQ

-3162 FQAANTALLLW
+3162 FKAANTALLLW
-3173 FVPAVLGE
+3173 FVPAVFGE

-3189 DDEEPGEWAAMQIL
+3189 DDEEPGEWAAMHIL

-3216 ASYVFGEYGYQIT
+3216 ANYVFGEYGYQIT
-3229 PAQAAPKALGQW
+3229 PAQAAPKALGKW